1 MRYAGRLREWNDDK
15 GFGFV
20 TPNGGGTEAFV
31 HIKAFASASRRPVA
45 GDLISYE
52 LGTDDKGRPR
62 ALQVRFAGEPK
73 ASASSARSRP
83 LPRKAIGLSV
93 LAAIVASAAL
103 AWIPV
108 WLAMVYVVMSL
119 LAFWAY
125 ARDKHVAETGGWR
138 IPESNLQTLGLLCGW
153 PGALVAQQ
161 RYRHKTAKTSFQA
174 TFWLTVVLN
183 VLGVALLL
191 RSDLLQH
198 MAS

>member
-1 MRYAGRLREWNDDK
+1 MRYVGRLREWNDDK

-20 TPNGGGTEAFV
+20 APNGGGAEAFV
-31 HIKAFASASRRPVA
+31 HIKAFASASRRPVT

-52 LGTDDKGRPR
+52 LGTGDKGRPR
-62 ALQVRFAGEPK
+62 ALQVRFAGESKTPT
-73 ASASSARSRP
+73 ASVRSSP
-83 LPRKAIGLSV
+83 LPRQAIGLSA
-93 LAAIVASAAL
+93 LTAIVASAAL

-108 WLAMVYVVMSL
+108 WLALGYVVMSL

-125 ARDKHVAETGGWR
+125 ARDKHVAGTGGWR
-138 IPESNLQTLGLLCGW
+138 TPESQLQMLGLLCGW

-183 VLGVALLL
+183 VIGVVLLL

-198 MAS
+198 MPS